1 MRGGV
6 REDGK
11 CDSQTL
17 PDLVKLSSS
26 TVPSYW
32 VG

>member
-6 REDGK
+6 REDGE

-17 PDLVKLSSS
+17 TDLVKLSFP